1 MPSLMEGMRSLYPVE
16 DVRRLTYAQSPD
28 ADAVS
33 VDVHGM
39 KCWQA
44 KQFINNIINLSNRPF
59 HLTVIHGYN
68 HGTAIK
74 DMVRNHLD
82 NKRIMDRAADQFN
95 LGITYLDIA

>member
-1 MPSLMEGMRSLYPVE
+1 MPSLIEGMRRLYPVE
-16 DVRRLTYAQSPD
+16 DVRRLAYTQSPGGD
-28 ADAVS
+28 VVS

-44 KQFINNIINLSNRPF
+44 KQFINKIINLSNHPF

-95 LGITYLDIA
+95 LGITYLAIA

>member
-1 MPSLMEGMRSLYPVE
+1 MLSLMEGVRRLYPAE
-16 DVRRLTYAQSPD
+16 DFRRLTYVQSSGED
-28 ADAVS
+28 VVS